1 MSCAVT
7 HSKTYCAV
15 VLIQHNCVHENTQSH
30 TPIQGHTQINEH
42 ANTHTQQKGL
52 KHDHVVGN
60 KRITLKS
67 VFCLVVCFHCLPFC
81 KLLGMARIWLPCLF
95 VGFPTLSHYLWGIQ
109 GVFVFV
115 HVRVWRFALPVW
127 VMCNLQ
133 AWSVWSAPLESWYLA
148 FCKHLWPSCWLGHP
162 SSPIPTLHSLPILF

>member
-1 MSCAVT
+1 M
-7 HSKTYCAV
+7 KTR
-15 VLIQHNCVHENTQSH
+15 SH
-30 TPIQGHTQINEH
+30 THPCRDTLKLMSMHTH
-42 ANTHTQQKGL
+42 THTQQKGL
-52 KHDHVVGN
+52 KHDHVVSN

-95 VGFPTLSHYLWGIQ
+95 VGFPTLSHYLWGVQ
-109 GVFVFV
+109 GVFV
-115 HVRVWRFALPVW
+115 HVRVWRCALPVW

-133 AWSVWSAPLESWYLA
+133 AWSVWSAPLESWYLV

-162 SSPIPTLHSLPILF
+162 SSPSRPYTPSRSFFKAIWPRLSMIRAKKKQS